1 METRELLQKLFPN
14 VSLPTNVV
22 REVSIPYSWGA
33 GVPLCWQPAPHP
45 CGLLL
50 PKGFPMGGKC
60 FLLLIPVIA
69 SRRQAELNYFEK
81 SVRFAFFFFF
91 SLTSLTT
98 ISPACVTVSL
108 TEMVNFQ
115 GR

>member
-1 METRELLQKLFPN
+1 
-14 VSLPTNVV
+14 
-22 REVSIPYSWGA
+22 
-33 GVPLCWQPAPHP
+33 
-45 CGLLL
+45 
-50 PKGFPMGGKC
+50 MGGKC
-60 FLLLIPVIA
+60 FLLLIPITA
-69 SRRQAELNYFEK
+69 SRREAELNYFEK
-81 SVRFAFFFFF
+81 SVRFAFFFF